1 LTQLLRPL
9 KREPNVVERVTSL
22 EMMLTLVGAGYGV
35 GFTTAPRI
43 GLSRHPDVVMRPLAM
58 DSAMLTTYL
67 LRLDSDEPTAAL
79 ERLIARLPVQ
89 LNY

>member
-1 LTQLLRPL
+1 MLRPL

>member
-1 LTQLLRPL
+1 
-9 KREPNVVERVTSL
+9 
-22 EMMLTLVGAGYGV
+22 
-35 GFTTAPRI
+35 
-43 GLSRHPDVVMRPLAM
+43 
-58 DSAMLTTYL
+58 MLTTYL